1 VNRRPVLLLL
11 AIAACHHAPVH
22 KPGDEYLEAIRF
34 EGNRELSNKSL
45 LNGLALH
52 RAEDKGD
59 AADPYQVQLD
69 TDRIKGQYLREGFFD
84 IDVSARVERKGDAA
98 TVIFT
103 MREGKR
109 ATTRIE
115 IHGLPPE
122 VTEHEVLEKL
132 PLRRGE
138 PFHYDTY
145 DDAKQPLLQVVQDA
159 GYAHAKLDATVDAEI
174 ATHTAIIVLN
184 FTPGVRCT
192 FGTVTVQGVGGDLE
206 QAIIDRLHFQK
217 GDLYSP
223 RMMRRT
229 QRDIYAMNRFSTVQ
243 ITQSPGDSPVVDIKI
258 AVSLAARHQLTYG
271 AGFGADPIDYEVRGR
286 AGYSIVSWP
295 RPLYDVDLDV
305 RPAYAYLRD
314 GGGFEPRV
322 RAIAKLNRMDLFLT
336 RAIGTVEVDFNYLT
350 YEAFT
355 MYGPELQLNYQIQLG
370 TPRVLLSGGWI
381 IQREDFRDISPL
393 VLGPISN
400 EIGLESTELAAAY
413 KESFVV
419 DLRDHPVEPRYGVYA
434 AMQAYQGGKFA
445 GGDYQYEEIIPELRA
460 YAPLGPVVL
469 AARARY
475 GAIYG
480 DIPPSER
487 FYAGGA
493 NSNRGFSERELSPQ
507 VTGPV
512 MGSVETVPY
521 GGGGMIDSSLEARI
535 KALHVVGM
543 PLEEVVFLDGGDVE
557 LTPGDLAF
565 DKLYYAVGAG
575 LRLLTVVGPV
585 RVDLGYRINRTTSED
600 AEPGS
605 RFAFHL
611 SLGEAF

>member
-1 VNRRPVLLLL
+1 VYRRLVVLVL
-11 AIAACHHAPVH
+11 IAACHHAPVH
-22 KPGDEYLEAIRF
+22 KPGDEWLESIKF
-34 EGNRELSNKSL
+34 EGNREISNKNL
-45 LNGLALH
+45 LAGLALH
-52 RAEDKGD
+52 RAEQNGD
-59 AADPYQVQLD
+59 SADPYQVQLD
-69 TDRIKGQYLREGFFD
+69 TDRLKGQYLREGFFD
-84 IDVSARVERKGDAA
+84 VDVSARVERKGDAA

-103 MREGKR
+103 VREGQR
-109 ATTRIE
+109 AKTRIE
-115 IHGLPPE
+115 IRGLPPE
-122 VTEHEVLEKL
+122 VTEKAVLEKL
-132 PLRRGE
+132 PLKRGE
-138 PFHYDTY
+138 PFYYDTY
-145 DDAKQPLLQVVQDA
+145 DDAKQPLLQVIQDA
-159 GYAHAKLDATVDAEI
+159 GYAHAKLDASIDAEI

-184 FTPGVRCT
+184 FAPGVRCT
-192 FGTVTVQGVGGDLE
+192 FGSVTVQGVTGDLE
-206 QAIIDRLHFQK
+206 QAIIDRLHFDK

-223 RMMRRT
+223 KMIRRT
-229 QRDIYAMNRFSTVQ
+229 QRDIYNLNRFSTVQ
-243 ITQSPGDSPVVDIKI
+243 ITQAPGESPVVDIKI

-286 AGYSIVSWP
+286 FGYSIISWP
-295 RPLYDVDLDV
+295 RPLYDLTFDF

-322 RAIAKLNRMDLFLT
+322 RAIAKLSRQDLFLPY
-336 RAIGTVEVDFNYLT
+336 GTGVVEVDFNYLT

-355 MYGPELQLNYQIQLG
+355 MYGPEFQLAYQLQLG
-370 TPRVLLSGGWI
+370 SPRFLITGGWV
-381 IQREDFRDISPL
+381 IQRDDFRDISPL
-393 VLGPISN
+393 VLGPVSN
-400 EIGLESTELAAAY
+400 AIGLQNTELAAAY

-419 DLRDHPVEPRYGVYA
+419 DLRDHPVNPRYGIYA
-434 AMQAYQGGKFA
+434 AMQAFEGGKFA
-445 GGDYQYEEIIPELRA
+445 GGDYQYEEIVPELRGYVPA
-460 YAPLGPVVL
+460 GPIVF

-475 GAIYG
+475 GAIFG

-521 GGGGMIDSSLEARI
+521 GGAGMIDSSFEARF
-535 KALHVVGM
+535 KFFHVASM
-543 PLEEVVFLDGGDVE
+543 PLEEVGFLDAGDVE
-557 LTPGDLAF
+557 MTPGDLAF

-585 RVDLGYRINRTTSED
+585 RVDLGYRLNRLGVED
-600 AEPGS
+600 AQPGS